1 MQFLGIKVI
10 TLYLKEKNK
19 TYLIFKTVY
28 LKVKKKYIKFF
39 DPFFSIT
46 ILYVCKKNTMKL
58 AFGILF
64 LLFVCNTYSQTLH
77 HQMISSQG
85 GNAVTNSGI
94 VVKYTIGQQSV
105 TGTKTGNVIVQQGF
119 QQSNWD
125 KIISKNEFFV
135 NTTTFPNPYVD
146 IINFQFSQSIGENVS
161 LLVYD
166 VLGRQ
171 VYSNTLQVFDNKTS
185 VNLQELQS
193 AEYFVQ
199 LSNNTF
205 TYHTK
210 IIKN

>member
-1 MQFLGIKVI
+1 MR
-10 TLYLKEKNK
+10 T
-19 TYLIFKTVY
+19 T
-28 LKVKKKYIKFF
+28 FF
-39 DPFFSIT
+39 T
-46 ILYVCKKNTMKL
+46 
-58 AFGILF
+58 ILF
-64 LLFVCNTYSQTLH
+64 LFVGFSFGQTLH
-77 HQMISSQG
+77 HQMISAQG
-85 GNAVTNSGI
+85 GSANTQSGL

-119 QQSNWD
+119 QQSNWG
-125 KIISKNEFFV
+125 KIIAKNVVIV
-135 NTTTFPNPYVD
+135 NTITYPNPYFD
-146 IINFQFSQSIGENVS
+146 IINFQFSQSIGDNVS

-185 VNLQELQS
+185 VNLQVLQS

-199 LSNNTF
+199 LSNNSF

>member
-1 MQFLGIKVI
+1 MHIKIFLTIG
-10 TLYLKEKNK
+10 
-19 TYLIFKTVY
+19 
-28 LKVKKKYIKFF
+28 
-39 DPFFSIT
+39 FFSS
-46 ILYVCKKNTMKL
+46 LS
-58 AFGILF
+58 FG
-64 LLFVCNTYSQTLH
+64 QTLH
-77 HQMISSQG
+77 HQMISAQG
-85 GNAVTNSGI
+85 GNATTPSGTI
-94 VVKYTIGQQSV
+94 VKYTIGQQSI

-125 KIISKNEFFV
+125 KIIANNVVLV
-135 NTTTFPNPYVD
+135 NTTTFPNPYID

-171 VYSNTLQVFDNKTS
+171 VYSNTLKIFNNKTS
-185 VNLQELQS
+185 VNLQVLQS

>member
-1 MQFLGIKVI
+1 MRLKISFIIGFLSS
-10 TLYLKEKNK
+10 
-19 TYLIFKTVY
+19 
-28 LKVKKKYIKFF
+28 
-39 DPFFSIT
+39 FS
-46 ILYVCKKNTMKL
+46 
-58 AFGILF
+58 FG
-64 LLFVCNTYSQTLH
+64 QTLH
-77 HQMISSQG
+77 HQMISAQG
-85 GNAVTNSGI
+85 GNATTQSGI

-125 KIISKNEFFV
+125 KIIANNV
-135 NTTTFPNPYVD
+135 VLINTTTFPNPYID
-146 IINFQFSQSIGENVS
+146 IINFQFSQTIGDNVS
-161 LLVYD
+161 LIVFD

-171 VYSNTLQVFDNKTS
+171 VYSNTLQIFENKTS
-185 VNLQELQS
+185 ANLQALQS

>member
-1 MQFLGIKVI
+1 MHIKIFLTIG
-10 TLYLKEKNK
+10 
-19 TYLIFKTVY
+19 
-28 LKVKKKYIKFF
+28 
-39 DPFFSIT
+39 FFSS
-46 ILYVCKKNTMKL
+46 LS
-58 AFGILF
+58 FG
-64 LLFVCNTYSQTLH
+64 QTLH
-77 HQMISSQG
+77 HQMISAQG
-85 GNAVTNSGI
+85 GNATTPSGTI
-94 VVKYTIGQQSV
+94 VKFTIGQQSI

-125 KIISKNEFFV
+125 KIIANNVVLV
-135 NTTTFPNPYVD
+135 NTTTFPNPYID

-171 VYSNTLQVFDNKTS
+171 VYSNTLQIFDNKTS
-185 VNLQELQS
+185 VNLQVLQS

>member
-1 MQFLGIKVI
+1 MSLKISFIIGFLSS
-10 TLYLKEKNK
+10 
-19 TYLIFKTVY
+19 
-28 LKVKKKYIKFF
+28 
-39 DPFFSIT
+39 FS
-46 ILYVCKKNTMKL
+46 
-58 AFGILF
+58 FG
-64 LLFVCNTYSQTLH
+64 QTLH
-77 HQMISSQG
+77 HQMISAQG
-85 GNAVTNSGI
+85 GNATTQSGI

-125 KIISKNEFFV
+125 KIIANNV
-135 NTTTFPNPYVD
+135 VLINTTTFPNPYID
-146 IINFQFSQSIGENVS
+146 IINFQFSQTIGDNVS
-161 LLVYD
+161 LIVFD

-171 VYSNTLQVFDNKTS
+171 VYSNTVQIFENKTS
-185 VNLQELQS
+185 ANLQALQS

>member
-1 MQFLGIKVI
+1 MHIKIFLTIG
-10 TLYLKEKNK
+10 
-19 TYLIFKTVY
+19 
-28 LKVKKKYIKFF
+28 
-39 DPFFSIT
+39 FFSS
-46 ILYVCKKNTMKL
+46 LS
-58 AFGILF
+58 FG
-64 LLFVCNTYSQTLH
+64 QTLH
-77 HQMISSQG
+77 HQMISAQG
-85 GNAVTNSGI
+85 GNATTPSGTI
-94 VVKYTIGQQSV
+94 VKYTIGQQSI

-125 KIISKNEFFV
+125 KIIANNVVLV
-135 NTTTFPNPYVD
+135 NTTTFPNPYID

-171 VYSNTLQVFDNKTS
+171 VYSNTLKIFDNKTS
-185 VNLQELQS
+185 VNLQVLQS

>member
-1 MQFLGIKVI
+1 MKKAVKV
-10 TLYLKEKNK
+10 
-19 TYLIFKTVY
+19 
-28 LKVKKKYIKFF
+28 
-39 DPFFSIT
+39 
-46 ILYVCKKNTMKL
+46 
-58 AFGILF
+58 LF
-64 LLFVCNTYSQTLH
+64 LLCACNTYSQTLH
-77 HQMISSQG
+77 HQMISAQG
-85 GNAVTNSGI
+85 GNARTQSGI
-94 VVKYTIGQQSV
+94 VVKYSIGQQSV

-125 KIISKNEFFV
+125 KIIANNVVLV

-146 IINFQFSQSIGENVS
+146 ILNFQFSQSIGENVS

-171 VYSNTLQVFDNKTS
+171 VYSNTLQVFENKTS
-185 VNLQELQS
+185 VNLQVLQS
-193 AEYFVQ
+193 AEYFVT

>member
-1 MQFLGIKVI
+1 MHIKIFLTIG
-10 TLYLKEKNK
+10 
-19 TYLIFKTVY
+19 
-28 LKVKKKYIKFF
+28 
-39 DPFFSIT
+39 FFSS
-46 ILYVCKKNTMKL
+46 LS
-58 AFGILF
+58 FG
-64 LLFVCNTYSQTLH
+64 QTLH
-77 HQMISSQG
+77 HQMISAQG
-85 GNAVTNSGI
+85 GNATTPSGTI
-94 VVKYTIGQQSV
+94 VKYTIGQQSI

-125 KIISKNEFFV
+125 KIIANNVVLV
-135 NTTTFPNPYVD
+135 NTTTFPNPYID

-171 VYSNTLQVFDNKTS
+171 VYSNTLQIFDNKTS
-185 VNLQELQS
+185 VNLQVLQS

-205 TYHTK
+205 THHTK